1 MNEPHGSADAA
12 ARGWRSEILRE
23 FTPGVTRL
31 TVVDDP
37 DGLLGEPGIVE
48 ALRARGFEV
57 VSLND
62 RIAFR
67 FFYES
72 RYRSRR
78 DRGAVADV
86 VAVLTTGEAHE
97 RAVPYDVWRAGRRLS
112 LSLGALF
119 PKLSWPVVNAL
130 DRSDLDA
137 LHAAQTQEP
146 PAEPLGESATRKFVL
161 RHVFGIAPETIRQA
175 SDLLDTLLRLHYR
188 RRRLPRDLERHLVEA
203 LQRKPAFGPWP
214 LARLIPDRDAFFAF
228 LQERWPIFLDRLTA
242 GADAVRETPP
252 AYARAFSGPAEL
264 PFDHPDVRVYV
275 DNLFLEGTLRP
286 VAHPRGREVAEPW
299 ARAGVAIDP
308 RADRRRR
315 LDGLL
320 KSVEASLPGDGARH
334 YDWLDFA
341 PRWAQV
347 NALVFDPDADPA
359 GEDARARH
367 ARIRDRIDERFTAWL
382 RRRFEALHN
391 LPPSMPVMIHHVPRA
406 LARHVHESADGKVAL
421 VVMDGL
427 AFDQWV
433 AVRAA
438 LAEQRPGLR
447 FREDSLFAWIP
458 TLTTVSR
465 QACFTGRLPRYFPAS
480 IDSTA
485 REPAAWRRFWG
496 DEGLDAARVVYAKN
510 LREPSDVETVA
521 ELVSRP
527 RVRVAGLVVD
537 AVDRIMH
544 GMKLGSAGM
553 HNQVRQW
560 TRGGAL
566 VRLLDILFDRGFE
579 VFLTSDHGNVETTG
593 CGAPREGSVAD
604 LPGRRVRVFSDPALR
619 ARVAKRFP
627 GALAWPATGLPEDY
641 LALLAPAR
649 RSFVRES
656 ERPVAHGGV
665 TLEEVV
671 VPFVAIERSGLTSV
685 AASAGPQDAA
695 PPAPRRGAQAGPVS
709 ASRSAESTGGA
720 VEREQPAARP
730 SGRIAEPV
738 APPASVVPVS
748 ARGRPVAVDA
758 PAGPENAA
766 PAVEDGRT

>member
-1 MNEPHGSADAA
+1 MIEQHGSTGTAT
-12 ARGWRSEILRE
+12 RGWRDEILRE
-23 FTPGVTRL
+23 FTSGAARL

-37 DGLLGEPGIVE
+37 DGLLVEAGIVE
-48 ALRARGFEV
+48 ELRARGFEV

-78 DRGAVADV
+78 DRGDLADV
-86 VAVLTTGEAHE
+86 VAVFTGARHE
-97 RAVPYDVWRAGRRLS
+97 HVVPYDLWRASRRLS
-112 LSLGALF
+112 FSLDGLF
-119 PKLSWPVVNAL
+119 PRLSWAVVQGM
-130 DRSDLDA
+130 DRSDLDC
-137 LHAAQTQEP
+137 LHEAQVQEP
-146 PAEPLGESATRKFVL
+146 PKRRLGLSGTRRFAL
-161 RHVFGIAPETIRQA
+161 RHVFGIAPETIKQA
-175 SDLLDTLLRLHYR
+175 SDLLHVLLRLHYR
-188 RRRLPRDLERHLVEA
+188 RLRLPCHLERHLVGM
-203 LQRKPAFGPWP
+203 LRRRPLFRPWP
-214 LARLIPDRDAFFAF
+214 LAQIVRDRDAFFGF
-228 LQERWPIFLDRLTA
+228 LQERWPIFLDRLTSGPA
-242 GADAVRETPP
+242 AVRETPP
-252 AYARAFSGPAEL
+252 GYAPAFSGPAEL
-264 PFDHPDVRVYV
+264 PFDHPDVRVYI
-275 DNLFLEGTLRP
+275 DNLFLEGALRP
-286 VAHPRGREVAEPW
+286 TAHPRGREVAESW
-299 ARAGVAIDP
+299 ALAGVAIDP

-334 YDWLDFA
+334 HDWLAFA

-347 NALVFDPDADPA
+347 NALVFDADADPV
-359 GEDARARH
+359 GEDARARYE
-367 ARIRDRIDERFTAWL
+367 RTRDRIDERFMAWL

-391 LPPSMPVMIHHVPRA
+391 LPPSTPVMIHHVPRA
-406 LARHVHESADGKVAL
+406 LARRVHESANRKVAL

-427 AFDQWV
+427 ALDQWV
-433 AVRAA
+433 VVRAV

-465 QACFTGRLPRYFPAS
+465 QACFAGRLPRYFPTS
-480 IDSTA
+480 IDSTG
-485 REPAAWRRFWG
+485 REPAAWKRFWG

-510 LREPSDVETVA
+510 LRESSDLEAVD

-560 TRGGAL
+560 TRGGVLAS
-566 VRLLDILFDRGFE
+566 LLDTLFDRGFE

-593 CGAPREGSVAD
+593 CGAPKEGSVAD
-604 LPGRRVRVFSDPALR
+604 LPGRRVRVFSDPGLR

-627 GALAWPATGLPEDY
+627 GALEWPASGLPEDY

-671 VPFVAIERSGLTSV
+671 VPFVAIERSGSTSV
-685 AASAGPQDAA
+685 AAAD
-695 PPAPRRGAQAGPVS
+695 
-709 ASRSAESTGGA
+709 
-720 VEREQPAARP
+720 
-730 SGRIAEPV
+730 
-738 APPASVVPVS
+738 
-748 ARGRPVAVDA
+748 
-758 PAGPENAA
+758 GPEEV
-766 PAVEDGRT
+766 VEPSLEVGGK

>member
-1 MNEPHGSADAA
+1 MIGSHGSTGTA
-12 ARGWRSEILRE
+12 ARGWRGEILRE
-23 FTPGVTRL
+23 FTPGVARL

-37 DGLLGEPGIVE
+37 DGLLAEAGTVE
-48 ALRARGFEV
+48 ALRGRGFEV
-57 VSLND
+57 IPLND

-78 DRGAVADV
+78 DRGGLADV
-86 VAVLTTGEAHE
+86 VAVVTAARHE
-97 RAVPYDVWRAGRRLS
+97 HVVPYDLLRASRRLS
-112 LSLGALF
+112 FSLDDLF
-119 PKLSWPVVNAL
+119 PRLSWAVVQGM
-130 DRSDLDA
+130 DPSDLDA
-137 LHAAQTQEP
+137 LHAAQAQEP
-146 PAEPLGESATRKFVL
+146 PKRRLGLSETRRFAL
-161 RHVFGIAPETIRQA
+161 RHVFGITLETIKQA
-175 SDLLDTLLRLHYR
+175 SDLLRLLLRLHYR
-188 RRRLPRDLERHLVEA
+188 RLRLPWPMERHLVEA
-203 LQRKPAFGPWP
+203 LQRKPAFRPWP
-214 LARLIPDRDAFFAF
+214 LAQIVPDRDAFFAF
-228 LQERWPIFLDRLTA
+228 LQERWPIFLDRLTSGA
-242 GADAVRETPP
+242 GAVRETPP
-252 AYARAFSGPAEL
+252 SYAPAFSGPVEL
-264 PFDHPDVRVYV
+264 PFDHPDVRIYV
-275 DNLFLEGTLRP
+275 DNLFLEGALRP
-286 VAHPRGREVAEPW
+286 TPHPRGREVAESW
-299 ARAGVAIDP
+299 ARAGIAIDP

-334 YDWLDFA
+334 HDWLAFA

-347 NALVFDPDADPA
+347 NALVFDADGDVA
-359 GEDARARH
+359 GEEARAQYG
-367 ARIRDRIDERFTAWL
+367 RIRDRIDERFTAWV

-391 LPPSMPVMIHHVPRA
+391 LPPSTPVMIHHVPRF
-406 LARHVHESADGKVAL
+406 LARCVRESTDGKVAL

-427 AFDQWV
+427 ALDQWV
-433 AVRAA
+433 AVRAV

-447 FREDSLFAWIP
+447 FREDGLFAWIP

-465 QACFTGRLPRYFPAS
+465 QACFAGRLPRYFPAG
-480 IDSTA
+480 IDSTG
-485 REPAAWRRFWG
+485 REPAAWKRFWG

-510 LREPSDVETVA
+510 LRESSDLETVV

-560 TRGGAL
+560 TRGGMLAS
-566 VRLLDILFDRGFE
+566 LLDTLFDQGFE

-593 CGAPREGSVAD
+593 CGAPREGSVVD
-604 LPGRRVRVFSDPALR
+604 LPGRRARVFSDPALR

-627 GALAWPATGLPEDY
+627 GALEWPASGLPEDY

-671 VPFVAIERSGLTSV
+671 VPFVEIERSGATAV
-685 AASAGPQDAA
+685 AASAGPEEA
-695 PPAPRRGAQAGPVS
+695 
-709 ASRSAESTGGA
+709 
-720 VEREQPAARP
+720 
-730 SGRIAEPV
+730 V
-738 APPASVVPVS
+738 APS
-748 ARGRPVAVDA
+748 
-758 PAGPENAA
+758 
-766 PAVEDGRT
+766 VEDRRK

>member
-1 MNEPHGSADAA
+1 MNGPHTSTGTVTA
-12 ARGWRSEILRE
+12 GWRGEILRA
-23 FTPGVTRL
+23 FTPGVARL

-37 DGLLGEPGIVE
+37 DGLLAETGMVE

-57 VSLND
+57 IPLND

-78 DRGAVADV
+78 DRGDLADV
-86 VAVLTTGEAHE
+86 VAVFTGARHE
-97 RAVPYDVWRAGRRLS
+97 HVVPYDLWRASRRLS
-112 LSLGALF
+112 FSLDGLF
-119 PKLSWPVVNAL
+119 PRLSWGVVQGM
-130 DRSDLDA
+130 DPSDLDA
-137 LHAAQTQEP
+137 LHAAQAQEP
-146 PAEPLGESATRKFVL
+146 PKRRLGLSGTRRFAL
-161 RHVFGIAPETIRQA
+161 RHVFGIAPETIKQA
-175 SDLLDTLLRLHYR
+175 SDLLRLLLRLHYR
-188 RRRLPRDLERHLVEA
+188 RLRLPWPMERHLVGA
-203 LQRKPAFGPWP
+203 LRRKPAFRSWP
-214 LARLIPDRDAFFAF
+214 LAQIVPDRDAFFAF
-228 LQERWPIFLDRLTA
+228 LQERWPIFLDRLTS
-242 GADAVRETPP
+242 GAPAVRETPP
-252 AYARAFSGPAEL
+252 GYATAFSGPAEL
-264 PFDHPDVRVYV
+264 PFDHPDVLVYV
-275 DNLFLEGTLRP
+275 DNLFLEGALRP
-286 VAHPRGREVAEPW
+286 TPHPRGREVTESW

-320 KSVEASLPGDGARH
+320 NSVEASLPGDGAWH
-334 YDWLDFA
+334 HDWLAFA

-347 NALVFDPDADPA
+347 NALVFDAEGNVA
-359 GEDARARH
+359 REDARARYEH
-367 ARIRDRIDERFTAWL
+367 IRDRIDERFTAWV

-391 LPPSMPVMIHHVPRA
+391 LPPSTPVMIHHVPRS
-406 LARHVHESADGKVAL
+406 LARRVHESADRKVAL

-427 AFDQWV
+427 ALDQWV
-433 AVRAA
+433 AVRAV

-465 QACFTGRLPRYFPAS
+465 QACFAGRLPRYFPAS
-480 IDSTA
+480 IDSTG
-485 REPAAWRRFWG
+485 REPAAWKRFWG
-496 DEGLDAARVVYAKN
+496 DEGLDAGRVVYAKN
-510 LREPSDVETVA
+510 LRESSALDAVV

-560 TRGGAL
+560 TRGGMLAS
-566 VRLLDILFDRGFE
+566 LLDTLFDQGFD

-593 CGAPREGSVAD
+593 CGKPQEGSVVD
-604 LPGRRVRVFSDPALR
+604 LPGRRARVFSDPALR

-627 GALAWPATGLPEDY
+627 GALEWPASGLPEDY

-671 VPFVAIERSGLTSV
+671 VPFVEIERSG
-685 AASAGPQDAA
+685 
-695 PPAPRRGAQAGPVS
+695 
-709 ASRSAESTGGA
+709 STA
-720 VEREQPAARP
+720 VT
-730 SGRIAEPV
+730 
-738 APPASVVPVS
+738 
-748 ARGRPVAVDA
+748 A
-758 PAGPENAA
+758 PAGPEK
-766 PAVEDGRT
+766 AVVPSVENRRKPK

>member
-1 MNEPHGSADAA
+1 MLHTATGTAA
-12 ARGWRSEILRE
+12 AGWRGEVLGE
-23 FTPGVTRL
+23 FAPGVARL

-37 DGLLGEPGIVE
+37 DGLLAEAGIVE

-57 VSLND
+57 VSLDD

-78 DRGAVADV
+78 DRSDLADV
-86 VAVLTTGEAHE
+86 VAAFTTGEAHE
-97 RAVPYDVWRAGRRLS
+97 QLVPYDIWRAGRKLS
-112 LSLGALF
+112 FSLGDLF

-137 LHAAQTQEP
+137 LYAAQAQEP
-146 PAEPLGESATRKFVL
+146 PARPLGESATRRFAL
-161 RHVFGIAPETIRQA
+161 RHVFGIAPETMRLA
-175 SDLLDTLLRLHYR
+175 SDLLRVLLRLHYR
-188 RRRLPRDLERHLVEA
+188 RLRLPWHLERHLVA
-203 LQRKPAFGPWP
+203 TLRRKPVFRPWP
-214 LARLIPDRDAFFAF
+214 LAHIVPDRDAFFAF
-228 LQERWPIFLDRLTA
+228 LQERWPIFLDRLTS
-242 GADAVRETPP
+242 GAAAVRETPP
-252 AYARAFSGPAEL
+252 GYALAFSGPAEM

-275 DNLFLEGTLRP
+275 DNLFLEGALRP
-286 VAHPRGREVAEPW
+286 TAHPRGREVAESW

-320 KSVEASLPGDGARH
+320 KSVEATLPGDGARH
-334 YDWLDFA
+334 HDWLAFA

-347 NALVFDPDADPA
+347 NALVFDADEDAA
-359 GEDARARH
+359 GEDARAWYEG
-367 ARIRDRIDERFTAWL
+367 IRDRIDERFTAWI

-391 LPPSMPVMIHHVPRA
+391 LPPSTPVMIHHVPRS
-406 LARHVHESADGKVAL
+406 LARRVHESADRKVAL

-427 AFDQWV
+427 ALDQWV
-433 AVRAA
+433 VVRAV

-447 FREDSLFAWIP
+447 FHEDSLFAWIP
-458 TLTTVSR
+458 TLTMVSR
-465 QACFTGRLPRYFPAS
+465 QACFAGRLPRYFPTS

-485 REPAAWRRFWG
+485 REPAAWKRFWG

-510 LREPSDVETVA
+510 LRESSDLETVA

-560 TRGGAL
+560 TRGGVLASL
-566 VRLLDILFDRGFE
+566 IDTLFDRGFE

-593 CGAPREGSVAD
+593 CGAPQEGSVAD

-627 GALAWPATGLPEDY
+627 GALEWPASGLPENY

-671 VPFVAIERSGLTSV
+671 VPFVAIERSGSTTV
-685 AASAGPQDAA
+685 AASAGPEEAIE
-695 PPAPRRGAQAGPVS
+695 PTVGI
-709 ASRSAESTGGA
+709 
-720 VEREQPAARP
+720 
-730 SGRIAEPV
+730 GRK
-738 APPASVVPVS
+738 
-748 ARGRPVAVDA
+748 
-758 PAGPENAA
+758 
-766 PAVEDGRT
+766 

>member
-1 MNEPHGSADAA
+1 MNGPHRSTGTAA
-12 ARGWRSEILRE
+12 GWRGQILRE
-23 FTPGVTRL
+23 FTPGVARL
-31 TVVDDP
+31 TIVDDP
-37 DGLLGEPGIVE
+37 DGLLAEAGIVE
-48 ALRARGFEV
+48 ALRSRGFEV

-78 DRGAVADV
+78 GRGDSADV
-86 VAVLTTGEAHE
+86 VAAFTGARHE
-97 RAVPYDVWRAGRRLS
+97 HVVPYDLWRASRRLS
-112 LSLGALF
+112 FSLHDLF
-119 PKLSWPVVNAL
+119 PRLSWAVVQEMNP
-130 DRSDLDA
+130 SDLDA
-137 LHAAQTQEP
+137 LHAAQAQEP
-146 PAEPLGESATRKFVL
+146 PKRPLDQFRTRKFTL
-161 RHVFGIAPETIRQA
+161 RHVFGIAPETLRQA
-175 SDLLDTLLRLHYR
+175 SDLLGVLLRLHYR
-188 RRRLPRDLERHLVEA
+188 RLRLTWDMERHLVRA
-203 LQRKPAFGPWP
+203 LQQKPAFRPWP
-214 LARLIPDRDAFFAF
+214 LAQIVPDRDAFFAF
-228 LQERWPIFLDRLTA
+228 LQERWPIFLDRLTSGPA
-242 GADAVRETPP
+242 AVRETPP
-252 AYARAFSGPAEL
+252 GYAPAFSGPAEL

-275 DNLFLEGTLRP
+275 DNLFLEGALRP

-334 YDWLDFA
+334 YDWLDFG
-341 PRWAQV
+341 PRWARV

-359 GEDARARH
+359 GEDARVRYG
-367 ARIRDRIDERFTAWL
+367 RIRDRIDERFTAWL
-382 RRRFEALHN
+382 RRHFEALHN
-391 LPPSMPVMIHHVPRA
+391 LPPSTPVMIHHVPRA
-406 LARHVHESADGKVAL
+406 LARRVHEAADRKVAL

-427 AFDQWV
+427 ALDQWV
-433 AVRAA
+433 TVRAA
-438 LAEQRPGLR
+438 LAEQRPGLL

-465 QACFTGRLPRYFPAS
+465 QACFAGRLPRYFPTS
-480 IDSTA
+480 IDSTG

-510 LREPSDVETVA
+510 LRESSDLEVVS
-521 ELVSRP
+521 ELASRP

-560 TRGGAL
+560 TRGGMLAS
-566 VRLLDILFDRGFE
+566 LLDILFERGFE

-604 LPGRRVRVFSDPALR
+604 LPGRRARIFSDPALR
-619 ARVAKRFP
+619 TRVAKRFP
-627 GALAWPATGLPEDY
+627 GALAWPASGLPESY

-649 RSFVRES
+649 RSFVREA
-656 ERPVAHGGV
+656 ERPVAHGGI

-671 VPFVAIERSGLTSV
+671 VPFVAIERSGPTPGPTPAV
-685 AASAGPQDAA
+685 ASAGPEE
-695 PPAPRRGAQAGPVS
+695 V
-709 ASRSAESTGGA
+709 
-720 VEREQPAARP
+720 VEPSVE
-730 SGRIAEPV
+730 SGRK
-738 APPASVVPVS
+738 
-748 ARGRPVAVDA
+748 
-758 PAGPENAA
+758 
-766 PAVEDGRT
+766 

>member
-1 MNEPHGSADAA
+1 MNGPHGSTGTAA
-12 ARGWRSEILRE
+12 AGWRGEILRG
-23 FTPGVTRL
+23 FTPGVARL

-37 DGLLGEPGIVE
+37 DGLLAEAGIVE

-57 VSLND
+57 VPLDD

-78 DRGAVADV
+78 DRSDLADV
-86 VAVLTTGEAHE
+86 VAVFTTGEAHE
-97 RAVPYDVWRAGRRLS
+97 QVVPYDVWRAGRQLS
-112 LSLGALF
+112 FSLGALF
-119 PKLSWPVVNAL
+119 PQLSWPVVNAL
-130 DRSDLDA
+130 DRSDFDA
-137 LHAAQTQEP
+137 LYAAQAREP
-146 PAEPLGESATRKFVL
+146 PAGPLGESATRRFAL
-161 RHVFGIAPETIRQA
+161 RHVFGIAPETITQA
-175 SDLLDTLLRLHYR
+175 SNLLRVLLRLHYR
-188 RRRLPRDLERHLVEA
+188 RLRLPWHLERHLVA
-203 LQRKPAFGPWP
+203 TLRRKPVFRPWP
-214 LARLIPDRDAFFAF
+214 LAQIVPDRDAFFAF
-228 LQERWPIFLDRLTA
+228 LQERWPIFLDRLTS
-242 GADAVRETPP
+242 GAAAVRETPP
-252 AYARAFSGPAEL
+252 GYAPAFSGPAEM

-275 DNLFLEGTLRP
+275 DNLFLEGALRP
-286 VAHPRGREVAEPW
+286 TAHPRGREVVDSW
-299 ARAGVAIDP
+299 ARAGVEIDP

-320 KSVEASLPGDGARH
+320 ESVEGSLPGDGARH
-334 YDWLDFA
+334 HDWLAFA

-347 NALVFDPDADPA
+347 NALVFNADEDADD
-359 GEDARARH
+359 EDARARYES
-367 ARIRDRIDERFTAWL
+367 IRDRIDERFTAWL

-391 LPPSMPVMIHHVPRA
+391 LPPSTPVMIHHVPRS
-406 LARHVHESADGKVAL
+406 LARRAHESADRKVAL

-427 AFDQWV
+427 ALDQWV
-433 AVRAA
+433 VVRAV

-465 QACFTGRLPRYFPAS
+465 QACFAGRLPRYFPTS

-485 REPAAWRRFWG
+485 REPAAWKRFWG

-510 LREPSDVETVA
+510 LRESSDLETVV

-527 RVRVAGLVVD
+527 KVRVAGLVVD

-544 GMKLGSAGM
+544 GMELGSAGM

-560 TRGGAL
+560 TRGGVLAS
-566 VRLLDILFDRGFE
+566 LLDTLFDRGFE

-593 CGAPREGSVAD
+593 CGAPQEGSITD

-627 GALAWPATGLPEDY
+627 GALEWPASGLPENY

-649 RSFVRES
+649 RSFVRGS

-671 VPFVAIERSGLTSV
+671 VPFVEIGRSGSTAV
-685 AASAGPQDAA
+685 AASAGP
-695 PPAPRRGAQAGPVS
+695 
-709 ASRSAESTGGA
+709 EEA
-720 VEREQPAARP
+720 VEP
-730 SGRIAEPV
+730 SVEIGRK
-738 APPASVVPVS
+738 
-748 ARGRPVAVDA
+748 
-758 PAGPENAA
+758 
-766 PAVEDGRT
+766 

>member
-12 ARGWRSEILRE
+12 ARGWRGEILRE
-23 FTPGVTRL
+23 FTPGIARL

-37 DGLLGEPGIVE
+37 DGLLGEAGIVE
-48 ALRARGFEV
+48 ELRHRGFEL
-57 VSLND
+57 VSLDD

-78 DRGAVADV
+78 DRGDVADV
-86 VAVLTTGEAHE
+86 VAAITTGGAHE
-97 RAVPYDVWRAGRRLS
+97 RAVPYDVWRAGRKLS

-137 LHAAQTQEP
+137 LHAAQIQEP
-146 PAEPLGESATRKFVL
+146 PAEPLGESATRRFVL
-161 RHVFGIAPETIRQA
+161 RHVFGITPDTIKQA
-175 SDLLDTLLRLHYR
+175 ADLLDVLLRLHYP
-188 RRRLPRDLERHLVEA
+188 RRRLPQDLEDHLVGS
-203 LQRKPAFGPWP
+203 LRQKPAFRPWP
-214 LARLIPDRDAFFAF
+214 LERIVPDPDAFFAF

-242 GADAVRETPP
+242 GAGAVRETPP
-252 AYARAFSGPAEL
+252 AYAPAFSGPAEL

-275 DNLFLEGTLRP
+275 DNLFLEGVLRP

-359 GEDARARH
+359 GEDARARYG
-367 ARIRDRIDERFTAWL
+367 RIRDRIDERFTAWL

-391 LPPSMPVMIHHVPRA
+391 LPASMPVMIHHVPRA
-406 LARHVHESADGKVAL
+406 LARRLHESADGKVAL

-433 AVRAA
+433 TVRAV
-438 LAEQRPGLR
+438 LADQRPGLR

-465 QACFTGRLPRYFPAS
+465 QACFAGRPPRYFPTS
-480 IDSTA
+480 IDSTG
-485 REPAAWRRFWG
+485 REPAAWKRFWG

-510 LREPSDVETVA
+510 LREPADLETVA
-521 ELVSRP
+521 GLVSRP

-560 TRGGAL
+560 TRAGVLAS
-566 VRLLDILFDRGFE
+566 LLDTLFDRGFE

-619 ARVAKRFP
+619 ARVAQRFP
-627 GALAWPATGLPEDY
+627 GALEWPASGLPENY

-671 VPFVAIERSGLTSV
+671 VPFVAIERSGPTSV
-685 AASAGPQDAA
+685 VVSAGPESAAPPTSLTPGSAIGRPAAASAGPD
-695 PPAPRRGAQAGPVS
+695 
-709 ASRSAESTGGA
+709 EI
-720 VEREQPAARP
+720 VEP
-730 SGRIAEPV
+730 SV
-738 APPASVVPVS
+738 K
-748 ARGRPVAVDA
+748 
-758 PAGPENAA
+758 
-766 PAVEDGRT
+766 DGRK

>member
-1 MNEPHGSADAA
+1 MIGPLGSTGTAV
-12 ARGWRSEILRE
+12 RSWRDEILRE
-23 FTPGVTRL
+23 FTPGVARL
-31 TVVDDP
+31 TVVDDA
-37 DGLLGEPGIVE
+37 DGLLAEAGIVE

-57 VSLND
+57 VSLDD

-78 DRGAVADV
+78 PRANLVDL
-86 VAVLTTGEAHE
+86 VAVLTTGETHE
-97 RAVPYDVWRAGRRLS
+97 HAVPYDVWQAGRKLS
-112 LSLGALF
+112 FSLGDLF
-119 PKLSWPVVNAL
+119 PRLSWPVVNAL

-137 LHAAQTQEP
+137 LHTAQAQEP
-146 PAEPLGESATRKFVL
+146 PPRPLGESRTRRFVL

-175 SDLLDTLLRLHYR
+175 SDLLRVLLRLHYG
-188 RRRLPRDLERHLVEA
+188 RLLLPCHLERHLIAA
-203 LQRKPAFGPWP
+203 LRRKPVFRAWP
-214 LARLIPDRDAFFAF
+214 LAQIVPDRDAFFAF

-242 GADAVRETPP
+242 GAATVRETPP
-252 AYARAFSGPAEL
+252 GYAPMFSGPAEL

-275 DNLFLEGTLRP
+275 DNLFLEGALRP
-286 VAHPRGREVAEPW
+286 TAHPRGREVAESW

-334 YDWLDFA
+334 HDWLAFA

-347 NALVFDPDADPA
+347 NALVFDAAGDAAD
-359 GEDARARH
+359 ENARTRYEH
-367 ARIRDRIDERFTAWL
+367 IRDRIDERFTSWI

-391 LPPSMPVMIHHVPRA
+391 LPPSTPVMIHHVPRS
-406 LARHVHESADGKVAL
+406 LARRLHESVDRKVAL
-421 VVMDGL
+421 LVMDGL
-427 AFDQWV
+427 ALDQWV
-433 AVRAA
+433 VVRAV

-465 QACFTGRLPRYFPAS
+465 QACFAGRLPRYFPAS

-485 REPAAWRRFWG
+485 REPAAWKRFWG
-496 DEGLDAARVVYAKN
+496 DEGLDAARVVYAKT
-510 LREPSDVETVA
+510 LRESSDLATVVD
-521 ELVSRP
+521 LVSRP

-560 TRGGAL
+560 TRGGVLAS
-566 VRLLDILFDRGFE
+566 LLDTLFDRGFE

-593 CGAPREGSVAD
+593 CGAPQEGAVAD
-604 LPGRRVRVFSDPALR
+604 LPGRRVRVFSDPGLR

-627 GALAWPATGLPEDY
+627 GALEWPASGLPESY

-671 VPFVAIERSGLTSV
+671 VPFVAIGRPESTTV
-685 AASAGPQDAA
+685 ATSAGREEVGEP
-695 PPAPRRGAQAGPVS
+695 S
-709 ASRSAESTGGA
+709 
-720 VEREQPAARP
+720 VEV
-730 SGRIAEPV
+730 GRK
-738 APPASVVPVS
+738 
-748 ARGRPVAVDA
+748 
-758 PAGPENAA
+758 
-766 PAVEDGRT
+766 

>member
-1 MNEPHGSADAA
+1 MNGPHTSTGTVTA
-12 ARGWRSEILRE
+12 GWRGEILRE
-23 FTPGVTRL
+23 FAPGVARL

-37 DGLLGEPGIVE
+37 DGLLAETGMVE

-57 VSLND
+57 IPLND

-72 RYRSRR
+72 RYRSRC
-78 DRGAVADV
+78 DRGDLADV
-86 VAVLTTGEAHE
+86 VAVFTGARHE
-97 RAVPYDVWRAGRRLS
+97 HEVPYDLWRASRRLS
-112 LSLGALF
+112 FSLDGLF
-119 PKLSWPVVNAL
+119 PRLSWGVVQGM
-130 DRSDLDA
+130 DPSDLDA
-137 LHAAQTQEP
+137 LHAAQAQEP
-146 PAEPLGESATRKFVL
+146 PKRRLGLSGTRRFAL
-161 RHVFGIAPETIRQA
+161 RHVFGIAPETIKQA
-175 SDLLDTLLRLHYR
+175 SDLLRLLLRLHYR
-188 RRRLPRDLERHLVEA
+188 RLRLPWPMERHLVGA
-203 LQRKPAFGPWP
+203 LRRKPAFRPWP
-214 LARLIPDRDAFFAF
+214 LAQTVPDRDAFFAF
-228 LQERWPIFLDRLTA
+228 LQERWPIFLDRLTS
-242 GADAVRETPP
+242 GAPAVRETPP
-252 AYARAFSGPAEL
+252 GYATAFSGPAEL

-275 DNLFLEGTLRP
+275 DNLFLEGALRP
-286 VAHPRGREVAEPW
+286 TPHPRGREVTESW

-320 KSVEASLPGDGARH
+320 NSVEASLPGDGARH
-334 YDWLDFA
+334 HDWLAFA

-347 NALVFDPDADPA
+347 NALVFDAEGNVA
-359 GEDARARH
+359 REDARAQYE
-367 ARIRDRIDERFTAWL
+367 RIRDRIDERFTAWV

-391 LPPSMPVMIHHVPRA
+391 LPPSTPVMIHHIPRS
-406 LARHVHESADGKVAL
+406 LARRVHESADRKVAL
-421 VVMDGL
+421 VVIDGL
-427 AFDQWV
+427 ALDQWV
-433 AVRAA
+433 AVRAV

-465 QACFTGRLPRYFPAS
+465 QACFAGRLPRYFPTS
-480 IDSTA
+480 IDSTG
-485 REPAAWRRFWG
+485 REPAAWKRFWG

-510 LREPSDVETVA
+510 LRESSDLETVV

-560 TRGGAL
+560 TRGGMLAS
-566 VRLLDILFDRGFE
+566 LLDALFDQGFD

-593 CGAPREGSVAD
+593 CGKPQEGSVVD
-604 LPGRRVRVFSDPALR
+604 LPGRRARVFSDPALR

-627 GALAWPATGLPEDY
+627 GALEWPASGLPEDY

-671 VPFVAIERSGLTSV
+671 VPFVEIERSGSTAV
-685 AASAGPQDAA
+685 A
-695 PPAPRRGAQAGPVS
+695 
-709 ASRSAESTGGA
+709 
-720 VEREQPAARP
+720 
-730 SGRIAEPV
+730 
-738 APPASVVPVS
+738 
-748 ARGRPVAVDA
+748 A
-758 PAGPENAA
+758 PAGAEKAVVPSVEN
-766 PAVEDGRT
+766 RRKRK

>member
-1 MNEPHGSADAA
+1 MTT
-12 ARGWRSEILRE
+12 GWRDEILRE
-23 FTPGVTRL
+23 FTPGVARL

-37 DGLLGEPGIVE
+37 DGLLAEAGIVE

-57 VSLND
+57 VSLDD

-78 DRGAVADV
+78 DGGDLADV
-86 VAVLTTGEAHE
+86 VAVSTAGEGRGHV
-97 RAVPYDVWRAGRRLS
+97 VPYDVWRAGRKLS
-112 LSLGALF
+112 VGLGALF
-119 PKLSWPVVNAL
+119 PKLSWPVVDAL

-137 LHAAQTQEP
+137 LHAAQAQEP
-146 PAEPLGESATRKFVL
+146 PARPLGESETRRFVL
-161 RHVFGIAPETIRQA
+161 RHVFGIAPETMRQA
-175 SDLLDTLLRLHYR
+175 ADLLRVLLRLHYR
-188 RRRLPRDLERHLVEA
+188 RLRLPWRLERHLVGA
-203 LQRKPAFGPWP
+203 LRRKPAFRPWP
-214 LARLIPDRDAFFAF
+214 LARIVPDRDAFFAF
-228 LQERWPIFLDRLTA
+228 LQERWPIFLDRLTS
-242 GADAVRETPP
+242 GADAVRDTPPPPADERPVRGDRLSSGAAAVRETPP
-252 AYARAFSGPAEL
+252 GYAPAFSGPAEL

-275 DNLFLEGTLRP
+275 DNLFLEGALRP
-286 VAHPRGREVAEPW
+286 TPHPRGREVAESW
-299 ARAGVAIDP
+299 VRAGVAIDP

-320 KSVEASLPGDGARH
+320 KSVEASLPDDGARH
-334 YDWLDFA
+334 HDWLAFA

-347 NALVFDPDADPA
+347 NALVFDADADVA
-359 GEDARARH
+359 GEDARARYEH
-367 ARIRDRIDERFTAWL
+367 VRDRIDERFTAWI

-391 LPPSMPVMIHHVPRA
+391 LPPSTPVMIHHVPRS
-406 LARHVHESADGKVAL
+406 LARRVHESADRKVAL

-427 AFDQWV
+427 ALDQWV
-433 AVRAA
+433 AVRAV
-438 LAEQRPGLR
+438 LAEQRPGFR

-465 QACFTGRLPRYFPAS
+465 QACFAGRLPRYFPAS

-485 REPAAWRRFWG
+485 REPAAWKRFWG

-510 LREPSDVETVA
+510 LREPSDLETVA
-521 ELVSRP
+521 ELVTRP

-544 GMKLGSAGM
+544 GMELGSAGM

-560 TRGGAL
+560 TRGGVLAS
-566 VRLLDILFDRGFE
+566 LLDTLFDRGFE

-627 GALAWPATGLPEDY
+627 GALAWPASGLPQDY

-671 VPFVAIERSGLTSV
+671 VPFVAIERSGSTTLAASASGEKAVLQQPPRRHGQPAEV
-685 AASAGPQDAA
+685 AASGGGEKAAA
-695 PPAPRRGAQAGPVS
+695 PS
-709 ASRSAESTGGA
+709 
-720 VEREQPAARP
+720 VEN
-730 SGRIAEPV
+730 GRK
-738 APPASVVPVS
+738 
-748 ARGRPVAVDA
+748 
-758 PAGPENAA
+758 
-766 PAVEDGRT
+766 

>member
-1 MNEPHGSADAA
+1 MNEPHGSTGTA
-12 ARGWRSEILRE
+12 ARGWRGDILRE
-23 FTPGVTRL
+23 FTPGVARL

-37 DGLLGEPGIVE
+37 DGLLAEAGTVE

-57 VSLND
+57 VPLND

-78 DRGAVADV
+78 DRDDLADV
-86 VAVLTTGEAHE
+86 VAVVTAARHE
-97 RAVPYDVWRAGRRLS
+97 HVVPYDLLRASRRLS
-112 LSLGALF
+112 FRLDDLF
-119 PKLSWPVVNAL
+119 PRLSWAVVQGM
-130 DRSDLDA
+130 DPSDLDA
-137 LHAAQTQEP
+137 LHAAQAQEP
-146 PAEPLGESATRKFVL
+146 PKRRLGLLETRRFAL
-161 RHVFGIAPETIRQA
+161 RHVFGITLETIKQA
-175 SDLLDTLLRLHYR
+175 SDLLRLLLRLHYR
-188 RRRLPRDLERHLVEA
+188 RLRLPWPMERHLVEA
-203 LQRKPAFGPWP
+203 LQRKPAFRPWP
-214 LARLIPDRDAFFAF
+214 LAQIVPDRDAFFAF
-228 LQERWPIFLDRLTA
+228 LQERWPIFLDRLTSGA
-242 GADAVRETPP
+242 GAVRETPP
-252 AYARAFSGPAEL
+252 SYAPAFSGPVEL

-275 DNLFLEGTLRP
+275 DNLFLEGALRP
-286 VAHPRGREVAEPW
+286 TPHPRGREVAESW

-334 YDWLDFA
+334 HDWLVFA
-341 PRWAQV
+341 PRWAEV
-347 NALVFDPDADPA
+347 NALVFDADGDVA
-359 GEDARARH
+359 GEEARARYE
-367 ARIRDRIDERFTAWL
+367 RIRDRIDERFTAWVL
-382 RRRFEALHN
+382 RRFEALHN
-391 LPPSMPVMIHHVPRA
+391 LPPSTPVMIHHVPRC
-406 LARHVHESADGKVAL
+406 LARRVRPSTDGKVAL

-427 AFDQWV
+427 ALDQWV
-433 AVRAA
+433 TVRAV

-447 FREDSLFAWIP
+447 FHEDGLFAWIP

-465 QACFTGRLPRYFPAS
+465 QACFAGRPPRYFPAG
-480 IDSTA
+480 IDSTG
-485 REPAAWRRFWG
+485 REPAAWKRFWG

-510 LREPSDVETVA
+510 LRESSDVETVV

-560 TRGGAL
+560 TRGGMLAS
-566 VRLLDILFDRGFE
+566 LLDTLFDQGFE

-593 CGAPREGSVAD
+593 CGTPREGSVVD
-604 LPGRRVRVFSDPALR
+604 LPGRRARVFSDPALR

-627 GALAWPATGLPEDY
+627 GALEWPASGLPEDY

-671 VPFVAIERSGLTSV
+671 VPFVEIERSGSTAV
-685 AASAGPQDAA
+685 AAA
-695 PPAPRRGAQAGPVS
+695 
-709 ASRSAESTGGA
+709 
-720 VEREQPAARP
+720 
-730 SGRIAEPV
+730 
-738 APPASVVPVS
+738 
-748 ARGRPVAVDA
+748 
-758 PAGPENAA
+758 AGPEQAVA
-766 PAVEDGRT
+766 PAVENRRK

>member
-1 MNEPHGSADAA
+1 MNEPQGSTGTA
-12 ARGWRSEILRE
+12 ARGWRGEILRE
-23 FTPGVTRL
+23 FAPGVARL

-37 DGLLGEPGIVE
+37 DGLLAEAGIVE

-57 VSLND
+57 VSLDD

-78 DRGAVADV
+78 DRGDV
-86 VAVLTTGEAHE
+86 PDMVAVFTMGEAHE
-97 RAVPYDVWRAGRRLS
+97 HAVPYDLWQAGRKLS
-112 LSLGALF
+112 FSLGGLF
-119 PKLSWPVVNAL
+119 PKLSWPVVNGL
-130 DRSDLDA
+130 DRSDLET
-137 LHAAQTQEP
+137 LYAAQVQEP
-146 PAEPLGESATRKFVL
+146 PARPLGESRTRRFVL
-161 RHVFGIAPETIRQA
+161 RHVFGIAPESVKQA
-175 SDLLDTLLRLHYR
+175 SDLLRVLLRLHYR
-188 RRRLPRDLERHLVEA
+188 RLRLPYHLERHLIGM
-203 LQRKPAFGPWP
+203 LRRKPLFRPWP
-214 LARLIPDRDAFFAF
+214 LAQIVPDPDAFFAF
-228 LQERWPIFLDRLTA
+228 LQERWPIFLDRLTSGPA
-242 GADAVRETPP
+242 AVREMRPGWAP
-252 AYARAFSGPAEL
+252 AFSGPAEL

-275 DNLFLEGTLRP
+275 DNLFLEGALRP
-286 VAHPRGREVAEPW
+286 VAHPRGREIAEPW

-320 KSVEASLPGDGARH
+320 ESVEASLPGDGAQH
-334 YDWLDFA
+334 HDWLAFA

-347 NALVFDPDADPA
+347 NALVFDADADPA
-359 GEDARARH
+359 GEQARARYE
-367 ARIRDRIDERFTAWL
+367 RIRDCIDERFTAWL

-391 LPPSMPVMIHHVPRA
+391 LPPSTPVMIHHVPRA
-406 LARHVHESADGKVAL
+406 LARRVHESADRKIAL

-427 AFDQWV
+427 ALDQWV
-433 AVRAA
+433 VVRAA

-465 QACFTGRLPRYFPAS
+465 QACFAGRLPRYFPTS
-480 IDSTA
+480 IDSTG
-485 REPAAWRRFWG
+485 REPAAWKRFWG

-510 LREPSDVETVA
+510 LRESSDLETVD
-521 ELVSRP
+521 ELLSSP

-544 GMKLGSAGM
+544 GMKLGSAGL

-560 TRGGAL
+560 TRGGVLAS
-566 VRLLDILFDRGFE
+566 LLDTLFDQGFE

-593 CGAPREGSVAD
+593 CGAPQEGSVAD

-627 GALAWPATGLPEDY
+627 GALEWPANGLPENY

-671 VPFVAIERSGLTSV
+671 VPFVAIERSRPTSV
-685 AASAGPQDAA
+685 
-695 PPAPRRGAQAGPVS
+695 V
-709 ASRSAESTGGA
+709 T
-720 VEREQPAARP
+720 
-730 SGRIAEPV
+730 
-738 APPASVVPVS
+738 
-748 ARGRPVAVDA
+748 
-758 PAGPENAA
+758 PAGPEK
-766 PAVEDGRT
+766 AVEPSVEIGRK

>member
-1 MNEPHGSADAA
+1 MNGPHAPGETAA
-12 ARGWRSEILRE
+12 TGWRGEILRE
-23 FTPGVTRL
+23 FTPGVARL

-37 DGLLGEPGIVE
+37 DGLLAEAGIVE
-48 ALRARGFEV
+48 TLQARGFEV

-78 DRGAVADV
+78 DRGDPADM
-86 VAVLTTGEAHE
+86 VAVFTGARHE
-97 RAVPYDVWRAGRRLS
+97 HVVPYDLWRAGRKLSFSLDGLFPRLS
-112 LSLGALF
+112 WA
-119 PKLSWPVVNAL
+119 VVQGM
-130 DRSDLDA
+130 DPSDLDA
-137 LHAAQTQEP
+137 LYAAHAREP
-146 PAEPLGESATRKFVL
+146 PKRRLGPSGTRKFVL
-161 RHVFGIAPETIRQA
+161 RHVFGIAPETIGEA
-175 SDLLDTLLRLHYR
+175 ADLLGVLLRLHYR
-188 RRRLPRDLERHLVEA
+188 RLRLPRQLERHLVGT
-203 LQRKPAFGPWP
+203 LRRKPAFRPWP
-214 LARLIPDRDAFFAF
+214 LARIVPDRDAFFAF
-228 LQERWPIFLDRLTA
+228 LQERWPIFLDRLTS
-242 GADAVRETPP
+242 GAAAVRETPQGHGL
-252 AYARAFSGPAEL
+252 AFSGPAEL

-275 DNLFLEGTLRP
+275 DNLFLEGALRP
-286 VAHPRGREVAEPW
+286 TPHPRGREVAESW
-299 ARAGVAIDP
+299 AGAGIAIDP

-334 YDWLDFA
+334 YDWLAFA

-347 NALVFDPDADPA
+347 NALVFDPNADPA
-359 GEDARARH
+359 GEDARARYE
-367 ARIRDRIDERFTAWL
+367 RIRDRIDERFTAWL

-391 LPPSMPVMIHHVPRA
+391 LPPSTPVMIHHVPRA
-406 LARHVHESADGKVAL
+406 LARRAHESADRKVAL

-427 AFDQWV
+427 ALDQWV
-433 AVRAA
+433 AVRAV
-438 LAEQRPGLR
+438 LAEQRPALR

-465 QACFTGRLPRYFPAS
+465 QACFAGRLPRYFPTS

-485 REPAAWRRFWG
+485 REPAAWKRFWG

-510 LREPSDVETVA
+510 LRGSSDLQQVA
-521 ELVSRP
+521 EIVSHP
-527 RVRVAGLVVD
+527 RVRVAALVVD

-544 GMKLGSAGM
+544 GMQLGSAGM

-560 TRGGAL
+560 AREGVLAS
-566 VRLLDILFDRGFE
+566 LLDTLFDRGFE
-579 VFLTSDHGNVETTG
+579 VFLTSDHGNVETAG
-593 CGAPREGSVAD
+593 CGAPQEGSVAD

-627 GALAWPATGLPEDY
+627 GALEWPASGLPENY

-671 VPFVAIERSGLTSV
+671 VPFVEIG
-685 AASAGPQDAA
+685 
-695 PPAPRRGAQAGPVS
+695 
-709 ASRSAESTGGA
+709 
-720 VEREQPAARP
+720 RE
-730 SGRIAEPV
+730 
-738 APPASVVPVS
+738 
-748 ARGRPVAVDA
+748 
-758 PAGPENAA
+758 
-766 PAVEDGRT
+766 